1 MGACQL
7 FKHTF

>member
-7 FKHTF
+7 WLNP